1 MLVYKLTDENMRT
14 HGGFQY
20 ELGVVAKASGSGGLC
35 SDGFLH
41 WYHSPLL
48 AVLLNPLH
56 ARIVNPRLFLADAEG
71 ETEYDRGLKGG
82 SKELTLL
89 EEIPVPEFTPS
100 QRATFARLCADWAKS
115 AAKQP
120 RMKPEKIA
128 EALHELAEKALKSE

>member
-20 ELGVVAKASGSGGLC
+20 ELGITAKASGDGGLC
-35 SDGFLH
+35 SDGYLH

-56 ARIVNPRLFLADAEG
+56 ARIVKPRLFLADAEG
-71 ETEYDRGLKGG
+71 KTEYDRGLKGG

-89 EEIPVPEFTPS
+89 EELPVPEFTPS
-100 QRATFARLCADWAKS
+100 QRAAFARLCADWARV

-128 EALHELAEKALKSE
+128 ETLHELAEKALKSE